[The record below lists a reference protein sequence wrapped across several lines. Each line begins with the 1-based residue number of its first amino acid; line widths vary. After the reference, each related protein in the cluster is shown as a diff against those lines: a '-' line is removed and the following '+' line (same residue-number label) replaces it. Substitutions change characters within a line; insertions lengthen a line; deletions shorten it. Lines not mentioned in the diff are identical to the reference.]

1 MAWGSGLSGTR
12 ATRVET
18 KSSTLD
24 INSPRLLEAMQGSL
38 YGVEGS
44 SAMRISAVYS
54 CVKVLSESI
63 ATMPVN
69 LYSVAKSGT
78 NERLHNKQDRLV
90 SIAPSEGQT
99 AAEMWSYVVTCLAL
113 HGNAYLYMTR
123 TAGGRVVEL
132 LPVSPSN
139 VTINIDG
146 NRISY
151 NVTIGE
157 AANQRVL
164 KLTNNEL
171 LHFKGLTLDG
181 YTGISPISYNNALIS
196 GERASV
202 DYANRVIAEGA
213 TPNGVLEMDGTLS
226 DDAFTNLRDSWN
238 GAHGGSNN
246 GSRVALLESGVTY
259 KPISLSPVQ
268 IGLLDGRKY
277 SRSEIAGIYRVPPHM
292 IGEMSQATYSNIA
305 DQSKSF
311 YRYTLAPWLTSI
323 EQRLNHSLAGPGQMY
338 RFDTDGLLRPSL
350 QDESTSYKSLI
361 ETGILSPNEV
371 RERMGL
377 GPREGGDEYVSQSNN
392 LTFGE
397 APAAAEPQPEE
408 KEPTDEEGTEPEDQI
423 TR

>member
-1 MAWGSGLSGTR
+1 MAWGEGLSGSR
-12 ATRVET
+12 VTRVET

-24 INSPRLLEAMQGSL
+24 VNSPRLLEAMRGGL
-38 YGVEGS
+38 YGVEGA

-54 CVKVLSESI
+54 CVKVLAESI

-69 LYSVAKSGT
+69 LYSVSKTGT
-78 NERLHNKQDRLV
+78 NERLYNKQDRLV

-99 AAEMWSYVVTCLAL
+99 AAEMWSYVATCLAL

-132 LPVSPSN
+132 LPVSPSC
-139 VTINIDG
+139 VSINIDG
-146 NRISY
+146 NQISY
-151 NVTIGE
+151 TVTIGE

-164 KLTNNEL
+164 RLTNNEL

-181 YTGISPISYNNALIS
+181 YTGISPISYNHALIA
-196 GERASV
+196 GEKASV
-202 DYANRVIAEGA
+202 DYGNRIISEGA
-213 TPNGVLEMDGTLS
+213 TPHGVLETEGVLS
-226 DDAFTNLRDSWN
+226 DEAFENLRDSWK
-238 GAHGGSNN
+238 GAHGGDNN
-246 GSRVALLESGVTY
+246 GNRVALLESGVTY

-277 SRSEIAGIYRVPPHM
+277 SRTEIAGIYRVPPHM

-311 YRYTLAPWLTSI
+311 YRYTLAPWLTAI
-323 EQRLNHSLAGPGQMY
+323 EQRLNHSLAGPGQLY
-338 RFDTDGLLRPSL
+338 RFDVDGLLRPSL
-350 QDESTSYKSLI
+350 QDEATSYKSLI

-377 GPREGGDEYVSQSNN
+377 GPREGGDAYITETNN
-392 LTFGE
+392 LSFNGEAE
-397 APAAAEPQPEE
+397 APAEEAPQP
-408 KEPTDEEGTEPEDQI
+408 TPEDDKNEESP
-423 TR
+423 TA